1 MVLLLVE
8 MREEGQ
14 MRVAAT
20 EQAADS
26 VGLRVTLR
34 LRMKREW
41 ERHGWGE
48 IERVNCSV
56 ALPAF
61 ERAN

>member
-8 MREEGQ
+8 MREEGE
-14 MRVAAT
+14 MRVAAS

-34 LRMKREW
+34 QRMNREW
-41 ERHGWGE
+41 ERHG
-48 IERVNCSV
+48 
-56 ALPAF
+56 
-61 ERAN
+61 